1 MAKRK
6 PHSIRDSVSVDA
18 AGILG
23 IVFHPAMLL
32 IGVTVCTIA
41 GSIHLWNQH
50 QSLIVQV
57 EDFELTPDKIRIN
70 EQPPWADQ
78 PLEQRLLEE
87 VLPETDRNLLNPSLI
102 DRAVDVFRNA
112 GWVEEVKRIEKNRNG
127 LDIQLK
133 YRIPVA
139 LVELN
144 RNTIR
149 QWPLN
154 KPERLFPVD
163 RLGVIMS
170 DALVQEIPLLRVT
183 LFEPGHF
190 TSLDPWTPW
199 PDERVLEACQI
210 ADFIAADWE
219 KLGFFRIT
227 TQRLPSQPFDENI
240 PFELW
245 TDQSMATKFV
255 WGNPPGKETPG
266 EVAAVEKLKLLL
278 ELLEKYGPLNHLPPS
293 KIDIRTGTPVTV
305 EGKVAFSDDDPNLP
319 RLK

>member
-6 PHSIRDSVSVDA
+6 QHSTRELWDGTA
-18 AGILG
+18 ILG
-23 IVFHPAMLL
+23 IVLHPAMLL

-41 GSIHLWNQH
+41 GSIHLWTEH

-57 EDFELTPDKIRIN
+57 EDFQLTADKIRIN
-70 EQPPWADQ
+70 EQPPWAEQ
-78 PLEQRLLEE
+78 PLENRLLEE
-87 VLPETDRNLLNPSLI
+87 VVPEARRNLLNPALI
-102 DRAVDVFRNA
+102 DQAAEVFRKA

-127 LDIQLK
+127 LEVQLK

-170 DALVQEIPLLRVT
+170 DALVQEIPLLRIT

-210 ADFIAADWE
+210 ADFMAADWE
-219 KLGFFRIT
+219 KLGFYRIT
-227 TQRLPSQPFDENI
+227 TQRLPSQPFEGSI

-245 TDQSMATKFV
+245 TDQGMATKFI
-255 WGNPPGKETPG
+255 WGNPPGKEIAG
-266 EVAAVEKLKLLL
+266 EVEAAQKLKLLL

-305 EGKVAFSDDDPNLP
+305 EGKVAFSEDSATSQ
-319 RLK
+319 R